1 VSNNADSPDNVGT
14 NPKQVSTKGELK
26 PLEVSGITAVTF
38 GTLVFLMATMLMVVF
53 RSKLVES
60 GHENWIAIGAS
71 GVVLGLLGQRY
82 ARRRLIRIARAKKLE
97 N

>member
-1 VSNNADSPDNVGT
+1 MSNNADSPDNGVT
-14 NPKQVSTKGELK
+14 NPKQISGKGELK
-26 PLEVSGITAVTF
+26 PLEVNGITAVTF
-38 GTLVFLMATMLMVVF
+38 GTLIFLMATMAMVVF
-53 RSKLVES
+53 RDRLVES

-82 ARRRLIRIARAKKLE
+82 TRRRLIRMARAKK

>member
-1 VSNNADSPDNVGT
+1 VSNNADSPSSEVT
-14 NPKQVSTKGELK
+14 NPKQVSSKGELK

-53 RSKLVES
+53 RTKLVEA

-82 ARRRLIRIARAKKLE
+82 ARRRLIRIARATK

>member
-1 VSNNADSPDNVGT
+1 MSNNADSPSNEAI
-14 NPKQVSTKGELK
+14 NPKQVSGNGELK

-53 RSKLVES
+53 RSKLVAA

-71 GVVLGLLGQRY
+71 GVALGLLGQRY
-82 ARRRLIRIARAKKLE
+82 ARRRLVRMVKQNR